1 MSAGTSDNAVFSLPE
16 RPAFGRH
23 LSAIVI
29 PGEGVALRG
38 ERTIEVLATP
48 LYERLA
54 PLLDGSHST
63 DEIVDLLEKEHD
75 AAEVYYAI
83 ATLAT
88 EGHVVDAASRADHA
102 HGAFWDSLEGGIGAK
117 LRLRASTIAVR
128 GDSSAGWTDALAALG
143 FTIADE
149 GDVVIQ
155 VVSDYRDSSLPAW
168 NERALAERR
177 PWLLVR
183 ASSTRAWIGPFFRPG
198 EGPCWQCLRH
208 RLDANDA
215 IGTFLRRRHH
225 ASEAMP
231 SDAAPWTSQTVVG
244 LVAGALTHALTSQDR
259 WRDASITILDTLTLD
274 TARHRVARRPECPAC
289 GNPKLYGEQVLSPF
303 RLQSVSK
310 GDAADGGHRTVSAE
324 RTVARL
330 GHLIDPVTGI
340 VTDLHRSTPDD
351 SVLHVYT
358 AGANPVFL
366 HHDLSGLRAGLRR
379 ASSGKGFSDAQARA
393 SALGEAL
400 ERYSASSH
408 GDEPRRL
415 ATVGEMR
422 QDGGIDP
429 RDVMLYSKAQYA
441 ARKGRS
447 NGGTA
452 VHDWVP
458 EPIDESTTLEW
469 SPVWSLTEDRIRYLP
484 TALLY
489 IGHRGQGA
497 SHCHGDSNGCAAGNT
512 KEEALLQGLCE
523 LVERDAVAMWWYN
536 RVSRPALELS
546 DFDGAEWDRIRA
558 HYGAEQRDLWLLDVT
573 NDLGVPTIV
582 AVSRYRDRAE
592 EEVLVGLGTHLDVE
606 VAAMRAVSEMNQMF
620 AALDIM
626 RQKSTVNP
634 ALGEW
639 LSTATVANQP
649 YLAPRSGP
657 ATRRTAFARV
667 TSSDVADDIGAIQ
680 RTIESKGMSLLVCDQ
695 TRAEVG
701 LPVGKAIAPGLRH
714 FRQRFA
720 PGRLYEVPVS
730 LGWRS
735 TPCQEPELN
744 PIAFFL

>member
-1 MSAGTSDNAVFSLPE
+1 MSAGTSDNALFSLPE
-16 RPAFGRH
+16 HPAFGRH
-23 LSAIVI
+23 VSAIVI

-63 DEIVDLLEKEHD
+63 DEIVDLLEHEHD
-75 AAEVYYAI
+75 AAEVYFAI
-83 ATLAT
+83 ATLT
-88 EGHVVDAASRADHA
+88 TGGHVVDASSRTDDT
-102 HGAFWDSLEGGIGAK
+102 HGAFWESLEGGAAAK
-117 LRLRASTIAVR
+117 NRVGTSTIAVR
-128 GDSSAGWTDALAALG
+128 GGASAGWSDALSALG
-143 FTIADE
+143 FIMADD

-155 VVSDYRDSSLPAW
+155 VVADYRDPSLAAW
-168 NERALAERR
+168 NERALIEQK

-183 ASSTRAWIGPFFRPG
+183 ATSTRAWIGPFFRPG

-215 IGTFLRRRHH
+215 VGTFLRRHHH

-231 SDAAPWTSQTVVG
+231 SDAAPWTVQTVVG
-244 LVAGALTHALTSQDR
+244 LVAGTLTYALTSQDR
-259 WRDASITILDTLTLD
+259 WRDASVTILDTLTLD
-274 TARHRVARRPECPAC
+274 NARHRVARRPECPAC

-303 RLQSVSK
+303 TLRSISK
-310 GDAADGGHRTVSAE
+310 GDVPDGGHRSASPE
-324 RTVARL
+324 STVARL
-330 GHLIDPVTGI
+330 QHLIDPVTGI
-340 VTDLHRSTPDD
+340 VTGLHRSTPDD
-351 SVLHVYT
+351 SALHVYT

-366 HHDLSGLRAGLRR
+366 HHDLTGLRAGLRR

-415 ATVGEMR
+415 ATVGEMLR
-422 QDGGIDP
+422 GGGIDP
-429 RDVMLYSKAQYA
+429 RDVMLFSDAQYA
-441 ARKGRS
+441 TRKGRS
-447 NGGTA
+447 NAATS

-469 SPVWSLTEDRIRYLP
+469 SPVWSLTEDGIRYLP

-497 SHCHGDSNGCAAGNT
+497 SHCHGDSNGCAAANT

-536 RVSRPALELS
+536 RVGMPALELS
-546 DFDGAEWDRIRA
+546 DFDGAEWDRIRQ
-558 HYGAEQRDLWLLDVT
+558 HYAAERRDLWLLDVT

-592 EEVLVGLGTHLDVE
+592 EEILVGLGTHLDVE

-634 ALGEW
+634 ALAEW

-657 ATRRTAFARV
+657 ATRRAAFARV
-667 TSSDVADDIGAIQ
+667 TSNDVADDIRTIQ
-680 RTIESKGMSLLVCDQ
+680 RAIESKEMSLLVCDQ

-701 LPVGKAIAPGLRH
+701 LPV
-714 FRQRFA
+714 
-720 PGRLYEVPVS
+720 V
-730 LGWRS
+730 
-735 TPCQEPELN
+735 
-744 PIAFFL
+744 